1 MFSVPIP
8 TYHLVKKKMA
18 EFSTPTPQDVQEK
31 GREILKLQPV
41 RNCFT
46 FTMTNKLVVI
56 TNNLKYQKLRK
67 YYYVK

>member
-1 MFSVPIP
+1 
-8 TYHLVKKKMA
+8 MA

-46 FTMTNKLVVI
+46 FSMTNKLVVI

>member
-1 MFSVPIP
+1 MFGVPIP
-8 TYHLVKKKMA
+8 TCHL

-31 GREILKLQPV
+31 GRVILKLQSV

-67 YYYVK
+67 YYYMK